1 MNCLTFKI
9 ELDDTDPKVTRSF
22 RVSENTNMY
31 EFHHIVQIIMGWTN
45 SHIYQFKVGDEVIAD
60 TRLVDDELGPITEVK
75 GVSLTDVFNKVGTA
89 ILYEY
94 DFGDGWEH
102 KIELVDICKQHEADV
117 LPKIIGGEYACPPE
131 DCGGTYGYRELKEV
145 LMDAKHPEYKST
157 KVWVGP
163 KFDPMVCDF
172 YRIQKDLAKLKR
184 LIDYYEK
191 GFYE

>member
-1 MNCLTFKI
+1 
-9 ELDDTDPKVTRSF
+9 
-22 RVSENTNMY
+22 MY
-31 EFHHIVQIIMGWTN
+31 EFHHIVQIVMGWTN
-45 SHIYQFKVGDEVIAD
+45 SHIYQFNVGDEIIAD

-75 GVSLTDVFNKVGTA
+75 GVLLTDVFTKVGTA
-89 ILYEY
+89 IVYKY

-102 KIELVDICKQHEADV
+102 KIELVDISTHQEADV

-172 YRIQKDLAKLKR
+172 NRIQKDLAKLKR
-184 LIDYYEK
+184 LIDYYEM

>member
-1 MNCLTFKI
+1 VYK
-9 ELDDTDPKVTRSF
+9 
-22 RVSENTNMY
+22 
-31 EFHHIVQIIMGWTN
+31 
-45 SHIYQFKVGDEVIAD
+45 
-60 TRLVDDELGPITEVK
+60 
-75 GVSLTDVFNKVGTA
+75 
-89 ILYEY
+89 Y

-102 KIELVDICKQHEADV
+102 KIELMDISTQQEADV

-172 YRIQKDLAKLKR
+172 NSIQQGLWKLQKLIAK
-184 LIDYYEK
+184 YEK
-191 GFYE
+191 GF